1 MPGGNGGLRGGS
13 SALAVEIVGK
23 LKDDL
28 LVIKLGVM
36 LVVVI
41 VAWIASKM

>member
-13 SALAVEIVGK
+13 SALTIEIVGK
-23 LKDDL
+23 SKDDL
-28 LVIKLGVM
+28 LVIKLGM
-36 LVVVI
+36 MALVVV